1 MEDWANWT
9 TRLSALGIL
18 ALLLVVS
25 VVQHLGMRQDRLDDQ
40 AHRAR

>member
-9 TRLSALGIL
+9 TRVSALGL
-18 ALLLVVS
+18 LVLLLVVTA
-25 VVQHLGMRQDRLDDQ
+25 VQHRGMAQDRLDDQ